1 MNKIIIVRMLD
12 LVNVN
17 EMKKLTTKDNDI
29 MSLRILFLTVSKA
42 TTIRN
47 ISNVAIISAQED
59 GQHLLLVFSI
69 TLLLW

>member
-1 MNKIIIVRMLD
+1 MLD

-17 EMKKLTTKDNDI
+17 EMKKLTKDNDI
-29 MSLRILFLTVSKA
+29 MSLRILFTTVSKA

-47 ISNVAIISAQED
+47 ISNVIISAQED

-69 TLLLW
+69 TLLL

>member
-17 EMKKLTTKDNDI
+17 EMKKLTKDNDI
-29 MSLRILFLTVSKA
+29 MNLRILFLTVSKA

-69 TLLLW
+69 TLLL

>member
-1 MNKIIIVRMLD
+1 MNKIIVRMLD

-17 EMKKLTTKDNDI
+17 EMKKLTKDNDI
-29 MSLRILFLTVSKA
+29 MNLRILFLTVSKA

-47 ISNVAIISAQED
+47 ISNVIISAQED

-69 TLLLW
+69 TLLL

>member
-1 MNKIIIVRMLD
+1 MNKIIVRMLD

-17 EMKKLTTKDNDI
+17 EMKKLTKDNDI
-29 MSLRILFLTVSKA
+29 MNLRILFTTVSKA

-59 GQHLLLVFSI
+59 GQHLLLDFSI

>member
-1 MNKIIIVRMLD
+1 MNKIIVRMLD

-17 EMKKLTTKDNDI
+17 EMKKLTKDNDI
-29 MSLRILFLTVSKA
+29 MSLWILFPTVSKA

-47 ISNVAIISAQED
+47 ISNVIISAQED

-69 TLLLW
+69 TLLL

>member
-1 MNKIIIVRMLD
+1 MNKIIVRMLD

-17 EMKKLTTKDNDI
+17 EMKKLTKDNDI
-29 MSLRILFLTVSKA
+29 MSLRILFTTVSKA

-47 ISNVAIISAQED
+47 ISNVIISAQED

-69 TLLLW
+69 TLLL

>member
-1 MNKIIIVRMLD
+1 MNKIIVRMLD

-17 EMKKLTTKDNDI
+17 EMKKLTKDNDI
-29 MSLRILFLTVSKA
+29 MSLRILFPTVSKA

-47 ISNVAIISAQED
+47 ISNVIISAQED

-69 TLLLW
+69 TLLL

>member
-17 EMKKLTTKDNDI
+17 EMKKLTKDNDI
-29 MSLRILFLTVSKA
+29 MSLWILFLTVSKA

-47 ISNVAIISAQED
+47 ISNVIISA
-59 GQHLLLVFSI
+59 
-69 TLLLW
+69 

>member
-1 MNKIIIVRMLD
+1 MNKIIVRMLD

-17 EMKKLTTKDNDI
+17 EMKKLTKDNDI
-29 MSLRILFLTVSKA
+29 MNLRILFLTVSKA

-69 TLLLW
+69 TLLL

>member
-17 EMKKLTTKDNDI
+17 EMKKLTKDNDI
-29 MSLRILFLTVSKA
+29 MSLWILFLTVSKA

-47 ISNVAIISAQED
+47 ISNVIISAQED

-69 TLLLW
+69 TLLL